1 MHDGLQIGALV
12 AILVSILLNRYDFMT
27 LRKETNGRI
36 DKMELKMDGRMDS
49 LRSDF
54 HRSTTLVTELLFQHA
69 ERITKLES
77 KS

>member
-1 MHDGLQIGALV
+1 MHDGLQIGTLV
-12 AILVSILLNRYDFMT
+12 VILLGIMLNRYDVAS
-27 LRKETNGRI
+27 LRKEMHDRVGEIRKEMS
-36 DKMELKMDGRMDS
+36 D
-49 LRSDF
+49 LRSDV